1 MSITIES
8 KIASGSSGSIFK
20 IISQKNGVREYQ
32 ALKISPNQRGIIKNL
47 LEIILHYNT
56 CPYLINSI
64 DYEIDH
70 NVKKIYMPLGL
81 CNTTRLYKY
90 KVDIVKILYQIC
102 LGVKYL
108 HDLSIVHGDIKPSN
122 ILLFKNNGEY
132 TVKLSDFNLSYICLN
147 KIKGI
152 LSYTN
157 GYRAPEV
164 MESNEYDLKSDI
176 WALGQT
182 LRKIVSLGDY
192 NIDVSNFNSLIKGM
206 LEIEPEKRWD
216 INQVLESDFFKEV
229 LVKEVSLKEVFKESS
244 FTKVSLNSSLKSY
257 NYENLNQD
265 LVNFVSRLNF
275 EEINLNDLQ
284 IIVSKLFGKYYMY
297 FDINLINLEIM
308 YCKILITFFQLYIF
322 KS

>member
-90 KVDIVKILYQIC
+90 KVNIVKILYQIC

-108 HDLSIVHGDIKPSN
+108 HNLNIVHGDIKPSN

-132 TVKLSDFNLSYICLN
+132 IVKLSDFNLSYICLN

-192 NIDVSNFNSLIKGM
+192 NIDVSIFNSLIKGM

-216 INQVLESDFFKEV
+216 INQVLESNFFKEV
-229 LVKEVSLKEVFKESS
+229 SIKELSKDSY
-244 FTKVSLNSSLKSY
+244 KSY

-265 LVNFVSRLNF
+265 LNDFVSRLNLK
-275 EEINLNDLQ
+275 EINLNDLQ
-284 IIVSKLFGKYYMY
+284 IIISKLFGRYYMY

-322 KS
+322 